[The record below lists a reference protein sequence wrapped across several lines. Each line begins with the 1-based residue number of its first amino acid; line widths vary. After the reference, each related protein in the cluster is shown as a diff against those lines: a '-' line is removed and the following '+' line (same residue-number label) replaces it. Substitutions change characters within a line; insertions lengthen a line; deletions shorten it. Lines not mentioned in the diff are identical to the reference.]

1 MRRIVYYVATSI
13 DGFICGPDED
23 ISGFVGEGNGVARY
37 LADLA
42 EYDTVIMG
50 KNTYEFGY
58 KFGLKPGQ
66 RAYQHMTHYI
76 FSNSLK
82 LDDPDPKVHVCPVEL
97 ERIQELKS
105 EAGTDIYLCG
115 GGVFAGWLLDNEFID
130 VLKIKLN
137 PIILG
142 KGVRLFGGSRKDYRL
157 ELTDANSFDNGLQIM
172 SYKISGNIKSL
183 SP

>member
-1 MRRIVYYVATSI
+1 MRNIVYYVAASV
-13 DGFICGPDED
+13 DGFISGTNGD
-23 ISGFVGEGNGVARY
+23 ISGFAGEGNAVAKY

-42 EYDTVIMG
+42 TFDTVIMG

-66 RAYQHMTHYI
+66 LPYPHMKHYI

-82 LDDPDPKVHVCPVEL
+82 FDNPDPNLHILPIEL
-97 ERIQELKS
+97 EEIRKLKT

-115 GGVFAGWLLDNEFID
+115 GGKFAGWLLDNGQID
-130 VLKIKLN
+130 ILKIKLN

-142 KGVRLFGGSRKDYRL
+142 KGVRLFGISKKDFKL
-157 ELTDANSFDNGLQIM
+157 ELVDAEKFDKGLQIIT
-172 SYKISGNIKSL
+172 YKITGPIKS
-183 SP
+183 